1 MVVLIPR
8 RVGLRFKLHLCV
20 ALGMRRG
27 WMLMLM
33 LIAPSVIPTS
43 PRCLPSTAP
52 TSTSASISPVLLSSI
67 RNAPSSIFRHVM
79 LLLLLL
85 LLLVLVNIPPLAPT
99 VSPTGPAILLPC
111 PAAMIVP
118 ASRTKF
124 RRVVPIWPRGG
135 VMHRWG
141 RASPTLIAALRA

>member
-27 WMLMLM
+27 WMMMML
-33 LIAPSVIPTS
+33 LTAPFVIPTS

-67 RNAPSSIFRHVM
+67 PNAPSSIFRNVM
-79 LLLLLL
+79 LLLLL
-85 LLLVLVNIPPLAPT
+85 LLLVLVTIPPLAPT